1 MKLRKLFV
9 FALFAALAA
18 PGFADNQ
25 KVESDGFDVIV
36 EIPVRAVTFG
46 SMLGG
51 FGIFVAISP
60 LTGLMTIPPPHD
72 AFPKLWDLFVC
83 KPAKYTFRRPIGD
96 YRYDEG
102 CARKIHPVAYQPA
115 VPVVKPP
122 KSVVTK
128 PTVQYHQ
135 HQDTN
140 KAIDARFKEEM
151 MK

>member
-25 KVESDGFDVIV
+25 KAESDGFDVIV

-102 CARKIHPVAYQPA
+102 CARKVRPIAYQPA
-115 VPVVKPP
+115 PPVVKPP
-122 KSVVTK
+122 KPVVTE
-128 PTVQYHQ
+128 PPVEY

-140 KAIDARFKEEM
+140 KEIDAIFKKEM

>member
-25 KVESDGFDVIV
+25 KAESDGFDVIV
-36 EIPVRAVTFG
+36 EMPVRAVTFG
-46 SMLGG
+46 FMVGG
-51 FGIFVAISP
+51 FGIFAAISP

-72 AFPKLWDLFVC
+72 AFPKLWDLLVC
-83 KPAKYTFRRPIGD
+83 KPAKYTFRRPIGV

-102 CARKIHPVAYQPA
+102 CARKPRPVAYKP
-115 VPVVKPP
+115 KPP
-122 KSVVTK
+122 KPVVTES
-128 PTVQYHQ
+128 PVEYNQN
-135 HQDTN
+135 TN
-140 KAIDARFKEEM
+140 KEIDAIFKKEM

>member
-9 FALFAALAA
+9 FALFAVLAA

-36 EIPVRAVTFG
+36 EMPVRAFTFG
-46 SMLGG
+46 SMVGG
-51 FGIFVAISP
+51 FLVFAAISP

-72 AFPKLWDLFVC
+72 AFPKLWDILVC
-83 KPAKYTFRRPIGD
+83 QPAKYTFRRPIGD

-102 CARKIHPVAYQPA
+102 CARKVQAVVYQPA
-115 VPVVKPP
+115 RPVVELPKTVATEPP
-122 KSVVTK
+122 
-128 PTVQYHQ
+128 VQYPD
-135 HQDTN
+135 DTN
-140 KAIDARFKEEM
+140 KKIDTLFKKEM